1 VDTPPVGPV
10 HVVSRGARWTTVNA
24 EEAFPGVMLPM
35 TWGFYGPGT
44 ARAMIQLWKDLGA
57 LPGSAPTEPGDV
69 DDRFVATFYG
79 RAAMNVERYGQMADR
94 MPGTSAAAL
103 EEQFFGVARTGASRG
118 TKRRYP
124 MIAAKAPVAVLRAR
138 HHTVHGRAAVSA
150 WRRRQ
155 VAAVPTVSPDRARR
169 ALLDAQERLEGA
181 LRRHIMLTMIA
192 QSAFEGV
199 TALCQDAGMA
209 GAELALLTSRNGTD
223 EYRLVCDAWE
233 MSRARLSRPAFLDVH
248 GYHGPDEGHLSG
260 RVWREDPSPVLD
272 LVESYRSQPES
283 ASPRAVARR
292 RREASAETRTTL
304 LAALPRHRRPAAVAQ
319 LGFAAAMPAIR
330 ETGKSTFLQ
339 IVDVGRCAARTVGG
353 HLASQGTLAEP
364 DDVFFL
370 TPEELV
376 GDATALRELVAQRK
390 AEHETFLQV
399 ELPSSW
405 TGNPVVREPDHGPP
419 SDEDATGLGAS
430 AGIVEGRARV
440 VVDPSTVGDLRSDD
454 ILVCHI
460 TDPSW
465 CGLMSLAA
473 AIVTDV
479 GSILSH
485 GAIIARE
492 LGIPCVV
499 NTRDATRRF
508 ADGDRI
514 AVDGTAGTVR
524 KLDPAIAG

>member
-1 VDTPPVGPV
+1 
-10 HVVSRGARWTTVNA
+10 
-24 EEAFPGVMLPM
+24 
-35 TWGFYGPGT
+35 
-44 ARAMIQLWKDLGA
+44 
-57 LPGSAPTEPGDV
+57 
-69 DDRFVATFYG
+69 
-79 RAAMNVERYGQMADR
+79 MNVERYGQMADR

-103 EEQFFGVARTGASRG
+103 EEQFFGVARTATSQG

-124 MIAAKAPVAVLRAR
+124 MIAVKAPVAVLRAR
-138 HHTVHGRAAVSA
+138 NHTVHGLATVSA
-150 WRRRQ
+150 WRLRQ
-155 VAAVPTVSPDRARR
+155 LAAVPSATPNRARR
-169 ALLDAQERLEGA
+169 ALLDARERLEGA

-209 GAELALLTSRNGTD
+209 GAELALMTSRDGTD
-223 EYRLVCDAWE
+223 EYRVVCDAWE
-233 MSRARLSRPAFLDVH
+233 MSRSRLSERAFLDAH

-260 RVWREDPSPVLD
+260 RVWREDPSPVRD
-272 LVESYRSQPES
+272 LVASYRSQPEGAGPS
-283 ASPRAVARR
+283 AVAQRQR
-292 RREASAETRTTL
+292 AASTETRRAL
-304 LAALPRHRRPAAVAQ
+304 MAALPRHRRPAAVAQ

-339 IVDVGRCAARTVGG
+339 IVDVGRCATRAVGR
-353 HLASQGTLAEP
+353 HLVAEGSLAEP

-370 TPEELV
+370 TPEELD
-376 GDATALRELVAQRK
+376 GDATTLRELVARRK

-405 TGNPVVREPDHGPP
+405 TGNPVVREPDHEPP
-419 SDEDATGLGAS
+419 SHEDATGLGAS
-430 AGIVEGRARV
+430 AGVVEGRARV
-440 VVDPSTVGDLRSDD
+440 VVDPSTVRDLAPDD
-454 ILVCHI
+454 VLICHI

-465 CGLMSLAA
+465 CGLMSLAGA
-473 AIVTDV
+473 VVTDV

-514 AVDGTAGTVR
+514 VVDGKAGTVR
-524 KLDPAIAG
+524 KLDLANAD